1 MFSGLRLWFRQTLAL
16 TRKIF
21 LITVVRHWL
30 STLIHSFIIPILIL
44 VLVLEVQ
51 NFIADRSR
59 YGVGSPSPIQNLSDS
74 LPNDAKLL
82 FVQPPK
88 LGSDVAAT
96 VKKITDPLKGKAR
109 IESVEDEAELL
120 QRCPTSLNG
129 VTDCYAAIIFND
141 SPLSSSGNKI
151 WNYTIRVSSARS
163 TSTFDI
169 SKKNGQRNNDYA
181 PLQLAVENAMT
192 NSTTIPDS
200 YMFTRITQDEAN
212 ELKRRNFAAA
222 ILGGLGLV
230 CFLSMI
236 SSVFHIIGMV
246 STERESGMSQLI
258 DVMTGGAASA
268 RVLSYV
274 IAFDIIYL
282 PCWIIFG
289 ALYAHLLTPTSNAG
303 ITILWQILS
312 GWALTSAS
320 VFFATINVRYS
331 AIYVVI
337 IFVLMATLTELL
349 DSQPEYVLP
358 GLVMVLSAVFPS
370 ANYIFFLNLLCRYQK
385 QGIPT
390 NISARPPNMEHG
402 IYNVTASMLW
412 GLLLLSI
419 IAYPL
424 LAIVIEK
431 YVHGVSKKG
440 RSFVDGP
447 EADIRPAAL
456 EIDSLT
462 KSYKPPLLKRCC
474 CCCRKLRPTIA
485 VDSLSFTSEKQQVL
499 CLLGVNG
506 SGKTTTMDLITGIQR
521 PTRGSIRINA
531 PASKIVFDHA
541 YLWTMMK
548 GGPTDPVTLEGLIKS
563 CDLAPKRDSPVGTLS
578 GGQKRKV
585 QLLCMLAGGSSVCLM
600 DEVTTGMDPVSRRAI
615 WNIVLAERS
624 KRSIILT
631 THFLDE
637 CEVLADKVVIVS
649 HGHLKCQGTTAELK
663 YLYGGGY
670 RVHLPG
676 VECPPTTP
684 YPTTVHQGQTVFKT
698 PDSTSAANLMA
709 SLESIGFSE
718 TSLIGPTM
726 EDVFLQVAGETDD
739 ADVTPMRV
747 TDTSPLTEGN
757 RMADGQL
764 TSGRETS
771 FFKQLL
777 ALLIKRLLIL
787 RRGFWWYILALAI
800 PLIFTPVFTAMV
812 NYPDPFEPTACV
824 KLEPTAFDQPWPI
837 KLRPGSYYDQAGSDN
852 ISMLLGPQSI
862 NATLFRALSSFPFVE
877 EYDMKDYTK
886 NFLFRNDYDG
896 FLQYVRQKPRNL
908 VPGAIYMGDKSN
920 SATLAYNAE
929 LRTDG
934 SMLMHNIWSQ
944 LHSRVPIALSFAYFS
959 SSIPSDPGAGLIL
972 AIKLLTTLHVLYP
985 AFFPLYPAYERLRKV
1000 RALQYSNSVRPLP
1013 LWTSHI
1019 LVDLVFVLIIS
1030 GLSAFFISLG
1040 IAKWYS
1046 AAYLFP
1052 VMLLYGIAAML
1063 WSYIVSLYAR
1073 SELASFGL
1081 SLCAMLVM
1089 FVASVAAFMV
1099 ASFNQSPDG
1108 GTQVMDT
1115 TTFLLGFLFPVAN
1128 LFRAMVV
1135 GVNVWAVGCRDKE
1148 VISYPGS
1155 IYAYGGPILLLC
1167 LQVLYLFAALLWLDG
1182 QSWSFRSLWKKYAKR
1197 AAPSYKGD
1205 ANTARGIEMALI
1217 RSENS
1222 THDLLQVSHVYK
1234 SFGNK
1239 VVVDDVSL
1247 TMGKSEIFAL
1257 LGPNGAGKTTITNM
1271 IRGEM
1276 RPDDGN
1282 IYIQGVDIQ
1291 TDTRAALRY
1300 IGVCPQFDALDQLSV
1315 THQLYFYARVKG
1327 IQNVQKD
1334 VDLVM
1339 RKVGLAPFASRL
1351 TSKLSGGNKRKLSLA
1366 IALLGNPT
1374 VLILDEPSSAM
1385 DAISKREMW
1394 KMLSSIS
1401 SGRSVLLTT
1410 HSMEEA
1416 DVLATKVAILSK
1428 RILAAGTSQELRKR
1442 HSNVYE
1448 VHLVLAT
1455 SPASSHREM
1464 RQMEAWVRQMFPGAV
1479 FNGVNLGG
1487 QIRFVVPIAADQIA
1501 LPQGERSRVRQLI
1514 ETLEEYKERMGIA
1527 YYTVGMGTLEM
1538 VFLKI
1543 VKEWD
1548 SAEEDRE
1555 VQKQK
1560 LRWKWPGGSCF

>member
-1 MFSGLRLWFRQTLAL
+1 MFSSLRLWFRQTLAL

-21 LITVVRHWL
+21 LISVVRHWL
-30 STLIHSFIIPILIL
+30 STLIRSFIIPILIL

-59 YGVGSPSPIQNLSDS
+59 YGVGSPSPTQNLSDS
-74 LPNDAKLL
+74 LPHDAKLL

-169 SKKNGQRNNDYA
+169 SKKDGQRNNDYA

-236 SSVFHIIGMV
+236 SSVFHVIGMV
-246 STERESGMSQLI
+246 STERESGMAQLI

-274 IAFDIIYL
+274 IAFDVIYL

-320 VFFATINVRYS
+320 VFFATVNVRHS

-370 ANYIFFLNLLCRYQK
+370 ANYIFFLNLLCRHQK
-385 QGIPT
+385 QGLPT

-485 VDSLSFTSEKQQVL
+485 VDALSFTSQKQQVL

-541 YLWTMMK
+541 YSWTMMK
-548 GGPTDPVTLEGLIKS
+548 GGSTDPANIEGLIES
-563 CDLAPKRDSPVGTLS
+563 CDLALKRDSPVGTLS

-600 DEVTTGMDPVSRRAI
+600 DEVTTGM
-615 WNIVLAERS
+615 
-624 KRSIILT
+624 RSIILT

-663 YLYGGGY
+663 HLYGGGY
-670 RVHLPG
+670 RVNLPG

-726 EDVFLQVAGETDD
+726 EDVFLQVAGEVDD
-739 ADVTPMRV
+739 ADMTPVRV
-747 TDTSPLTEGN
+747 TDTSPLNEGN
-757 RMADGQL
+757 AMVDGQL

-862 NATLFRALSSFPFVE
+862 NGTLIRSLSSFPFVE
-877 EYDMKDYTK
+877 EYNMKDYTE
-886 NFLFRNDYDG
+886 NFFFRNDLDG
-896 FLQYVRQKPRNL
+896 FLQYVRQKPRDL
-908 VPGAIYMGDKSN
+908 APGAIYMGDKSN

-944 LHSRVPIALSFAYFS
+944 LHSRAPIALSFAYFS

-972 AIKLLTTLHVLYP
+972 AIGAAVFELCP
-985 AFFPLYPAYERLRKV
+985 ASSA
-1000 RALQYSNSVRPLP
+1000 
-1013 LWTSHI
+1013 
-1019 LVDLVFVLIIS
+1019 VDVTHSS
-1030 GLSAFFISLG
+1030 GPG

-1052 VMLLYGIAAML
+1052 IMLLYGIAAML

-1099 ASFNQSPDG
+1099 ASFNQSPNG
-1108 GTQVMDT
+1108 GTQVMDAT
-1115 TTFLLGFLFPVAN
+1115 AFLLGFLFPVAN

-1135 GVNVWAVGCRDKE
+1135 GLNVWAVGCRDKE

-1182 QSWSFRSLWKKYAKR
+1182 QSWSFRSLWKKYAKKP
-1197 AAPSYKGD
+1197 APSHKGD
-1205 ANTARGIEMALI
+1205 TNTARGIEMALI

-1276 RPDDGN
+1276 RLDDGS

-1315 THQLYFYARVKG
+1315 TQQLYFYARVKG
-1327 IQNVQKD
+1327 IRNVQKD

-1455 SPASSHREM
+1455 SPASSRREM

-1487 QIRFVVPIAADQIA
+1487 QIRFVVPLASNQIA

-1543 VKEWD
+1543 VKECD

-1560 LRWKWPGGSCF
+1560 PRWKWPGGSCF

>member
-30 STLIHSFIIPILIL
+30 STLIRSFIIPILIL

-88 LGSDVAAT
+88 LGSDIAAT

-109 IESVEDEAELL
+109 IEFVEDEAELL

-141 SPLSSSGNKI
+141 SPLTSSGDKI

-169 SKKNGQRNNDYA
+169 NKKNGQRSNDYA

-192 NSTTIPDS
+192 NSTKIPDS

-236 SSVFHIIGMV
+236 SSVFHVIGMV
-246 STERESGMSQLI
+246 STERESGMAQLI

-268 RVLSYV
+268 RVLSYA
-274 IAFDIIYL
+274 IAFDVIYL

-289 ALYAHLLTPTSNAG
+289 SLYAHLLTPTSNAG

-320 VFFATINVRYS
+320 VFFATVNVRYS
-331 AIYVVI
+331 AIYIVI

-385 QGIPT
+385 QGLPT

-431 YVHGVSKKG
+431 YAHGVSKKG

-456 EIDSLT
+456 E
-462 KSYKPPLLKRCC
+462 
-474 CCCRKLRPTIA
+474 LRPTIA
-485 VDSLSFTSEKQQVL
+485 VDALSFTSQKQQVL
-499 CLLGVNG
+499 CLLGING
-506 SGKTTTMDLITGIQR
+506 ICPQR
-521 PTRGSIRINA
+521 NIHWPELS
-531 PASKIVFDHA
+531 VFDHA

-548 GGPTDPVTLEGLIKS
+548 GGRTDPATLEDLIES
-563 CDLAPKRDSPVGTLS
+563 CDLASKRNSPVGTLS

-663 YLYGGGY
+663 HLYGGGY

-726 EDVFLQVAGETDD
+726 EDVFLQVAGEVDD
-739 ADVTPMRV
+739 VDTTPMRV
-747 TDTSPLTEGN
+747 TDTSPLNEGN
-757 RMADGQL
+757 EMADGQL

-787 RRGFWWYILALAI
+787 RRGFWCI
-800 PLIFTPVFTAMV
+800 
-812 NYPDPFEPTACV
+812 
-824 KLEPTAFDQPWPI
+824 
-837 KLRPGSYYDQAGSDN
+837 
-852 ISMLLGPQSI
+852 QS
-862 NATLFRALSSFPFVE
+862 FF
-877 EYDMKDYTK
+877 
-886 NFLFRNDYDG
+886 FRNDYDG

-920 SATLAYNAE
+920 SATLAFNAE

-972 AIKLLTTLHVLYP
+972 AILLTTLHVLYP
-985 AFFPLYPAYERLRKV
+985 AFFALYPAYERLHKV

-1081 SLCAMLVM
+1081 SLCALLVM
-1089 FVASVAAFMV
+1089 FVVSVAAFMV
-1099 ASFNQSPDG
+1099 ASFNQSPNG
-1108 GTQVMDT
+1108 GTQVMDAT
-1115 TTFLLGFLFPVAN
+1115 AFLLGFFLPVAN
-1128 LFRAMVV
+1128 LFRSMVV
-1135 GVNVWAVGCRDKE
+1135 GLNVWAVGCRDKE

-1197 AAPSYKGD
+1197 PVPSHKGD

-1282 IYIQGVDIQ
+1282 ICIQGVDIQ

-1315 THQLYFYARVKG
+1315 TQQLYFYARVKG
-1327 IQNVQKD
+1327 IQHVQKD

-1464 RQMEAWVRQMFPGAV
+1464 RQMETWVRQMFPGAV

-1487 QIRFVVPIAADQIA
+1487 QIRFVVPLASDQVA

-1543 VKEWD
+1543 VKECD

-1560 LRWKWPGGSCF
+1560 PRWKWPGGSCF